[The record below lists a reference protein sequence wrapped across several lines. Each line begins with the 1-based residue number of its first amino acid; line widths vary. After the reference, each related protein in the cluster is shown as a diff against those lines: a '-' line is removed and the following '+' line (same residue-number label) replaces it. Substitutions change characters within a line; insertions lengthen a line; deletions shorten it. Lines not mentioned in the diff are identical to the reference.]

1 MNHVKPHRG
10 SQTHSSAGLRA
21 VAAIEATKGV
31 LVLLLGLGVLS
42 LIHKNL
48 DDVAGR
54 LTDILRINPEG
65 KLSSVF
71 LNLANHATDKTLWVV
86 ATGALIY
93 ATVRSIEAF
102 GLWRGR
108 DWAQWFALLSGALYL
123 PGEIYSLL
131 RHPSGLKWGALVTNA
146 VVVTFIVIL
155 RVHATPRQRQ

>member
-1 MNHVKPHRG
+1 MNHVEPHRE

-54 LTDILRINPEG
+54 LTEILRINPEG

-146 VVVTFIVIL
+146 VVVTFMVIL
-155 RVHATPRQRQ
+155 RVNATPRQRQ

>member
-1 MNHVKPHRG
+1 
-10 SQTHSSAGLRA
+10 
-21 VAAIEATKGV
+21 
-31 LVLLLGLGVLS
+31 LGVLS

-54 LTDILRINPEG
+54 LTEILRINPEG

-146 VVVTFIVIL
+146 VVVTFMVIL
-155 RVHATPRQRQ
+155 RVNATPRQRQ

>member
-54 LTDILRINPEG
+54 LTEILRINPEG

-146 VVVTFIVIL
+146 VVVTFMVIL
-155 RVHATPRQRQ
+155 RVNATPRQRQ